1 LKGEKMIKILISFFT
16 IINIFLYA
24 SVLNAGEI
32 YYWTDKNGEIHITDT
47 PPPQDAEH
55 KETIRYKDSTPQ
67 KIEDFQQERK
77 QDSEKIESEKK
88 SENALKDQKERQI
101 EIKKRK
107 VEIYRKRLEGS
118 KRRVEEAK
126 RNVEEARDNLLE
138 AERRAGETG
147 KLLEKR
153 AEESLK
159 SAEDGLKLTEDELE
173 YDNKKLGGA
182 ERDLYN

>member
-1 LKGEKMIKILISFFT
+1 MIKILISFFT
-16 IINIFLYA
+16 IINVFLYA

-67 KIEDFQQERK
+67 KIEDFQQERE

-101 EIKKRK
+101 EINKRK
-107 VEIYRKRLEGS
+107 VEIYRKRRFKKKS
-118 KRRVEEAK
+118 RR
-126 RNVEEARDNLLE
+126 
-138 AERRAGETG
+138 G
-147 KLLEKR
+147 
-153 AEESLK
+153 
-159 SAEDGLKLTEDELE
+159 
-173 YDNKKLGGA
+173 
-182 ERDLYN
+182 

>member
-1 LKGEKMIKILISFFT
+1 MIKILISFFT
-16 IINIFLYA
+16 IINLFLYA
-24 SVLNAGEI
+24 SVLYAGEI

-55 KETIRYKDSTPQ
+55 KETIKYKDSTPQ
-67 KIEDFQQERK
+67 KIEDFQQEQK
-77 QDSEKIESEKK
+77 QDGEKIESEKK

-101 EIKKRK
+101 EINKRK

-118 KRRVEEAK
+118 KKRVEEAK
-126 RNVEEARDNLLE
+126 RNVEVARDNLWE

-153 AEESLK
+153 AKASLK
-159 SAEDGLKLTEDELE
+159 SAEDELKLAEDDLE
-173 YDNKKLGGA
+173 YDKKKLSDV
-182 ERDLYN
+182 ERDL